1 VTIVEAVENRV
12 HVGSRQ
18 RVAMAGCDAHDS
30 GRSLMTDLRHQ
41 ARAPAAFFMLF
52 LMNFLTAIHC
62 FMRPSH
68 SASEGFRER

>member
-1 VTIVEAVENRV
+1 
-12 HVGSRQ
+12 
-18 RVAMAGCDAHDS
+18 MAGCDAHDS

-52 LMNFLTAIHC
+52 LMNFLTAIHR